1 MSSFDLQKRY
11 FSGWWLVTV
20 IVLLSAFLSLGA
32 VSAFP
37 SVEGVRLVV
46 SMTARVS
53 AILFCLAFSAS
64 ALYRLWSTPWS
75 RWQFRNRRY
84 LGLAFAGLQT
94 LHVMALISFATLAP
108 ASFETAVGGIIIG
121 MFGIAGYLT
130 VVVLALTS
138 FERTSKLLGPAR
150 WRALHRSGS
159 YFIWFILVVAF
170 ALHLLRAPS
179 LIYANVEMAML
190 LASLVLRH
198 IPRRQV
204 STELSRKLSDDDV
217 KRAA

>member
-64 ALYRLWSTPWS
+64 ALHGLWSTPWS
-75 RWQFRNRRY
+75 RWQLRNRRY

-94 LHVMALISFATLAP
+94 LHVVALISFATLAP
-108 ASFETAVGGIIIG
+108 ASFETAVGGIVIG
-121 MFGIAGYLT
+121 IFGIAGYLT

-138 FERTSKLLGPAR
+138 FERTSEMLGPAR

-198 IPRRQV
+198 IPRRQG
-204 STELSRKLSDDDV
+204 STQDDRRV
-217 KRAA
+217 TRRAVVRS